1 MHACASATS
10 KRGSHFRKFVDR
22 PERPQGA
29 ASFPLRAG
37 LLSLQPAA
45 KAGARR
51 VPGRWRQ
58 YRERRSLSRRLT
70 PYTCVRRRFQV
81 RVLGGSGRLALRN
94 GGLQSF
100 VSFKRSPRVLRR
112 RRKPTAV
119 APKGYAS
126 GRVAAWPRGVTVAL
140 GTLNPAIAVQ
150 IRARPCSHVAQQ
162 RVWATRR
169 TPRARQTHSL
179 AATAK
184 CAAESG

>member
-1 MHACASATS
+1 MCPLAPGRGDARKLAGNSCGAFCLGRAARNCACTLARLQLQSA
-10 KRGSHFRKFVDR
+10 D

-94 GGLQSF
+94 GGLQRF

-126 GRVAAWPRGVTVAL
+126 GRVAVWPRGVTVAL
-140 GTLNPAIAVQ
+140 GTLNRGSNPREAMFSC
-150 IRARPCSHVAQQ
+150 CS
-162 RVWATRR
+162 
-169 TPRARQTHSL
+169 
-179 AATAK
+179 AA
-184 CAAESG
+184 